1 MFCNYII
8 KTPIF
13 FNKISLCL
21 IFMLCLGYYGFW
33 SLWLLSKLWM
43 RRTEAIVSRTTGNT
57 HGSLESEFGR
67 WHKRCQA
74 TVINYQVHTKPSE
87 VDILLKENGKSK
99 CGWHMSVKHRT
110 LGRSRSAQLET
121 YKRAGTERR
130 WHDSSAKTDGTTRLP
145 PHSLWHSR
153 LGLALAV
160 PIRKS
165 ASDGTDTT
173 GLSFCFFKLDLFIL
187 FVSVLPTWMYVHHMC
202 S

>member
-67 WHKRCQA
+67 WHKRCRV
-74 TVINYQVHTKPSE
+74 TVINYQVHIKPSE

-99 CGWHMSVKHRT
+99 CGRHMSVKRRT

-130 WHDSSAKTDGTTRLP
+130 VTWQQCRLMERLARHHTTCDSSRTG
-145 PHSLWHSR
+145 
-153 LGLALAV
+153 
-160 PIRKS
+160 
-165 ASDGTDTT
+165 ASF
-173 GLSFCFFKLDLFIL
+173 SCA
-187 FVSVLPTWMYVHHMC
+187 
-202 S
+202 

>member
-67 WHKRCQA
+67 WHKRCRV
-74 TVINYQVHTKPSE
+74 TVINYQVHIKPSE

-99 CGWHMSVKHRT
+99 CGRHMSVKRRT
-110 LGRSRSAQLET
+110 LGRSWSAQLET

-130 WHDSSAKTDGTTRLP
+130 VTWQQCRLMERLARHHTTCDSSRTG
-145 PHSLWHSR
+145 
-153 LGLALAV
+153 
-160 PIRKS
+160 
-165 ASDGTDTT
+165 ASF
-173 GLSFCFFKLDLFIL
+173 SCA
-187 FVSVLPTWMYVHHMC
+187 
-202 S
+202 